1 MPNLKSAEKRVRQ
14 DAVRRVRNRANRSR
28 LRTALKQYIKS
39 LETSV
44 EAATAELPRFYEAI
58 DITARKNVIPQKRAD
73 RKKSRA
79 ALALERVKA
88 GKPHGLKIDGYH
100 PAKRTK

>member
-14 DAVRRVRNRANRSR
+14 DAVRRVQNRGNRSR

-39 LETSV
+39 LETGV

-58 DITARKNVIPQKRAD
+58 DVTARKNVIPKKRAD

-79 ALALERVKA
+79 ALALERIKA
-88 GKPHGLKIDGYH
+88 GKPHGLTLDAYRS
-100 PAKRTK
+100 AKRPK

>member
-1 MPNLKSAEKRVRQ
+1 MPNLKSAKKRVRQ
-14 DAVRRVRNRANRSR
+14 DAVRRVANRGNKSR

-44 EAATAELPRFYEAI
+44 EAATAELPRFVEVL
-58 DITARKNVIPQKRAD
+58 DVSARKNAIPKKRAD

-88 GKPHGLKIDGYH
+88 GKPHGLSVDAYK
-100 PAKRTK
+100 PTKRPK